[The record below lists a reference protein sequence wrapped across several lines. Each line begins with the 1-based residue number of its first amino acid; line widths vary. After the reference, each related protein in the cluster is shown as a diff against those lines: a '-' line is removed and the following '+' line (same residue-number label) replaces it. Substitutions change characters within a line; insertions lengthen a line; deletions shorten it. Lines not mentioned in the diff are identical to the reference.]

1 MVGFLNDT
9 RTRISGECP
18 FSLFNSSGFYL
29 VLILL
34 CSSQKHA
41 ENLGRQEMLVL
52 ITVAYKSLP

>member
-1 MVGFLNDT
+1 MVGFLNET

-18 FSLFNSSGFYL
+18 FSLLNSSGLYL

-52 ITVAYKSLP
+52 ITVACKNLP